1 MDNLRLLRSVAVLTL
16 CACGSVAVAGP
27 KDEVAEA
34 SSYDGLQ
41 KIQVKGIELAYA
53 RPGATL
59 AGYTRVMV
67 DPVEVAFDKNWKP
80 QKTGTRMSLSSAEQQ
95 KIRADVAKIVY
106 EAFVKELGK
115 GGYTVVTA
123 PGPEVLLVRPK
134 IIDLYVSAPD
144 VMTAGRSRTY
154 TASAGRMTLVAE
166 LIDSDSGEV
175 IARVLD
181 REEARE
187 SGRVSWSSSV
197 SNAAAADS
205 AASNWARILR
215 SALDKAKQIGA
226 S

>member
-1 MDNLRLLRSVAVLTL
+1 MGNLRLLSLAALTL
-16 CACGSVAVAGP
+16 CVCGSVAVAGP

-53 RPGATL
+53 RPGTTL

-80 QKTGTRMSLSSAEQQ
+80 EKTGTRMSLSTAEQQ
-95 KIRADVAKIVY
+95 KIRADVGKIVY
-106 EAFVKELGK
+106 DAFVKELGK
-115 GGYTVVTA
+115 GGYTVVTE

-134 IIDLYVSAPD
+134 IIDLYVNAPD
-144 VMTAGRSRTY
+144 VMTPGRSRTY

-166 LIDSDSGEV
+166 LIDSESGEV

-181 REEARE
+181 REEARQT
-187 SGRVSWSSSV
+187 SRMSWSSSV

-205 AASNWARILR
+205 AAGNWARILR